1 MSKIVFLTS
10 DSLRHKYIAHQL
22 SNSFDLKLIITE
34 KKSLKIEDT
43 TELIEEEAIF
53 TKNHFQ
59 ARLESEY
66 SFFGEY
72 NGFPNGVNRVD
83 LEHGLINSQEVYKMI
98 SSFKPD
104 RIILF
109 GTSIIKGSLLEKY
122 ENKII
127 NLHLGLS
134 PYYKGSA
141 TNLFPIAYN
150 ELSCIGATIHV
161 ANAKVDQGPVL
172 HQLRP
177 LCELSDSLHDLGN
190 KVIYQAGKDLGSV
203 IQHHIDDAF
212 IGAIQTKKGKVF
224 RLKDVTVLLLRQAY
238 LNIEKGIVSDYLK
251 KKDEIDE
258 KYPIITLL

>member
-1 MSKIVFLTS
+1 MGKIVFLTS

-22 SNSFDLKLIITE
+22 SKCFDLKLIITE

-43 TELIEEEAIF
+43 TELIEEEAVF
-53 TKNHFQ
+53 TKKHFQ

-66 SFFGEY
+66 SFFSNY
-72 NGFPNGVNRVD
+72 NDFPSDVNRIN
-83 LEHGLINSQEVYKMI
+83 LEHGKINTQEVYEMI
-98 SSFKPD
+98 TSVNPD

-109 GTSIIKGSLLEKY
+109 GTSIIKDPLLQKY
-122 ENKII
+122 EDKII

-177 LCELSDSLHDLGN
+177 VCELSDSLHDLGN
-190 KVIYQAGKDLGSV
+190 KVIYQAGKDLLPV
-203 IQHHIDDAF
+203 IQHHIDDSL
-212 IGAIQTKKGKVF
+212 IGTIQTQKGKVF
-224 RLKDVTVLLLRQAY
+224 RLKDVTVLQ
-238 LNIEKGIVSDYLK
+238 E
-251 KKDEIDE
+251 
-258 KYPIITLL
+258 